1 MRLPECGSGAILL
14 LLEVRISSVMGL
26 LMTMIVLALR
36 RKLRPTLR
44 VFFRANQDRGHKK
57 FVICL
62 RVGF

>member
-44 VFFRANQDRGHKK
+44 VFFRANQ
-57 FVICL
+57 
-62 RVGF
+62 VGVTKNL